1 MAVELTDLL
10 GVLAVA
16 AYLAGMG
23 AVTVRVL
30 LLRRAQRTGRGVIAL
45 ALLLLALAYIG
56 AVLLD
61 APGVLAALSN
71 GVDDIPP
78 ASTGRTGLF
87 AAWVWVLHA
96 ALLRLAHGR
105 TPS

>member
-1 MAVELTDLL
+1 MAIEFADLL

-16 AYLAGMG
+16 AYLAGVG

-30 LLRRAQRTGRGVIAL
+30 LLRRAQRAGRGVITP

-61 APGVLAALSN
+61 APGVLAVLSN

-96 ALLRLAHGR
+96 ALLRLAYGR
-105 TPS
+105 VP